1 MIFQNIVED
10 YLTLSKEN
18 TLGSSEV
25 MSKEGKTNA
34 ADLYILKLSQV
45 LRIHAKGKKQLR
57 RLRGRFGK
65 ELCAIVVILDYFG
78 VKWYGM
84 NSGVIP
90 SYPEW

>member
-65 ELCAIVVILDYFG
+65 ELCYSCNLGLFWSEMVWNELG
-78 VKWYGM
+78 C
-84 NSGVIP
+84 NTLLS
-90 SYPEW
+90 